1 MRSSVAVVGLGLGFL
16 AVCTEA
22 FLPGAPLGVSGLRS
36 GAIVA
41 PSKRLNADFAVGL
54 RGPAVVRLRATAKS
68 DPWGGRIGSMS
79 TLEFKDGYDVLRHVI
94 ASLPRQSGY
103 QTFKGVFSKIDE
115 DKSGMLDGVEMKNA
129 LAKITGSITDEHID
143 LVMATLDSDKDGEVS
158 YEEFSNALEMVE
170 LQIEQT
176 LESNDVMMDPEF

>member
-1 MRSSVAVVGLGLGFL
+1 
-16 AVCTEA
+16 
-22 FLPGAPLGVSGLRS
+22 
-36 GAIVA
+36 
-41 PSKRLNADFAVGL
+41 
-54 RGPAVVRLRATAKS
+54 
-68 DPWGGRIGSMS
+68 MS

-129 LAKITGSITDEHID
+129 LAKITGSIKDEHID

-158 YEEFSNALEMVE
+158 YEVCDRQKHCDLSPNSVGGSGQHGLTCSVVCTSTSATVLVCQNFPWA
-170 LQIEQT
+170 
-176 LESNDVMMDPEF
+176 